1 MKWFLRKYIPFELMM
16 KAVALL
22 LLNPLINGCI
32 SLYLNSRGQSIAYN
46 YDLLW
51 GFLTVPGL
59 IALALV
65 VLTMLLFA
73 AFEAG
78 VTLLLL
84 RDARDRVNRPL
95 AGVMTEA
102 VSRLRVLFSPALPL
116 SAVYFL
122 LLLPFERMGY
132 LNSLLPR
139 VEIPAFV
146 LGELQLT
153 HAGVALILAF
163 HALVL
168 AAFYLLIFVP
178 IRMLLGQ
185 ERFCAACRGSA
196 QIHRALGRKR
206 ELRLLAAF
214 LIYWYVQ
221 YLVEHNLGSALLEM
235 GDFGIPMLRQA
246 LVSAETRRMIGTTA
260 LHALLSTA
268 LGALFI
274 SYLLRLCEGFPVLR
288 AEVPAS
294 ARIHRGLTRAA
305 GTVLSLRKRRAA
317 RWFAAI
323 AALAIAAAIWA
334 KPVALIHKPWIIGHR
349 GDIYAPE
356 NSVEGILSAD
366 RFGAD
371 YAEIDVQLSKD
382 GVPVV
387 VHDEN
392 LLRLTGMDADV
403 DDLSAAEL
411 MQIETSSFR
420 GTAAIPTLQQAIE
433 AAQSAPNGIGLLIEL
448 KPAAG
453 QAREMT
459 DRVVETVEALGFA
472 ERAIYMSMDKE
483 AVAYLQSIRPQYWI
497 GYCAFGAL
505 GMPDLNPNADFLA
518 VEESMASSR
527 FLNIARS
534 VDLPVYVWSVSNMDK
549 MRKYLASGASGIIGD
564 CVEDIADVAGPYR
577 DRIPD
582 YEYYYPGEGYPKR
595 GEDGEYVGNA

>member
-1 MKWFLRKYIPFELMM
+1 MKQFLRKYIPFELTM
-16 KAVALL
+16 KAAALL
-22 LLNPLINGCI
+22 LFNPLINGCI
-32 SLYLNSRGQSIAYN
+32 SLYLNSRGQSAAYN

-59 IALALV
+59 AVLALV
-65 VLTMLLFA
+65 VMAMLLFA

-84 RDARDRVNRPL
+84 RDARDRTNRPL
-95 AGVMTEA
+95 AGVMSDA
-102 VSRLRVLFSPALPL
+102 AGRLRALFSPALPL
-116 SAVYFL
+116 TAAYFL

-139 VEIPAFV
+139 IEIPAFV

-196 QIHRALGRKR
+196 RMHRALGRRR

-214 LIYWYVQ
+214 LIYWYVL
-221 YLVEHNLGSALLEM
+221 YLLEHNLGSALLEM
-235 GDFGIPMLRQA
+235 GDFGLAMIRQA
-246 LVSAETRRMIGTTA
+246 VVSAETRRMIGTTV
-260 LHALLSTA
+260 LYVLLSTA
-268 LGALFI
+268 MGALFL
-274 SYLLRLCEGFPVLR
+274 SYLMRLCEGFPELR
-288 AEVPAS
+288 AEVPAP
-294 ARIHRGLTRAA
+294 ARIHRGLARAA
-305 GTVLSLRKRRAA
+305 KTVRGLRKRRAA
-317 RWFAAI
+317 RWI
-323 AALAIAAAIWA
+323 AAAAAVAVAVAIWA
-334 KPVALIHKPWIIGHR
+334 KPVALIHKPFIIGHR

-356 NSVEGILSAD
+356 NSVAGILSAD

-392 LLRLTGMDADV
+392 LERLAGLNAEVAGLT
-403 DDLSAAEL
+403 AAEL
-411 MQIETSSFR
+411 TGIETSSFR
-420 GTAAIPTLQQAIE
+420 GTANIPTLRQAIE
-433 AAQSAPNGIGLLIEL
+433 AAQSAPNGVGLLIEL

-453 QAREMT
+453 QAREMA
-459 DRVVETVEALGFA
+459 DRVVEAVEALGFA
-472 ERAIYMSMDKE
+472 DRAIYMSMDEE
-483 AVAYLQSIRPQYWI
+483 AVAYLQSIRPEYWI
-497 GYCAFGAL
+497 GYCVFGSL
-505 GMPDLNPNADFLA
+505 GMPGLNPDADFLA
-518 VEESMASSR
+518 VEESLASSR
-527 FLNIARS
+527 FLNIARD
-534 VDLPVYVWSVSNMDK
+534 VDLPVYIWSVTNMDN

-564 CVEDIADVAGPYR
+564 CVEDIADVVKPYR

-582 YEYYYPGEGYPKR
+582 YEYYYSGEGYPKR
-595 GEDGEYVGNA
+595 GADGEYVGNA

>member
-1 MKWFLRKYIPFELMM
+1 M
-16 KAVALL
+16 KAAALL
-22 LLNPLINGCI
+22 LFNPLINGCI
-32 SLYLNSRGQSIAYN
+32 SLYLNSRGQSAAYN

-59 IALALV
+59 AVLALV
-65 VLTMLLFA
+65 VMAMLLFA

-84 RDARDRVNRPL
+84 RDARDRTNRPL
-95 AGVMTEA
+95 AGVMSDA
-102 VSRLRVLFSPALPL
+102 AGRLRALFSPALPL
-116 SAVYFL
+116 TAAYFL

-139 VEIPAFV
+139 IEIPAFV

-185 ERFCAACRGSA
+185 ERFCAACHGSA
-196 QIHRALGRKR
+196 RMHRSLGRRR

-214 LIYWYVQ
+214 LIYWYVL
-221 YLVEHNLGSALLEM
+221 YLLEHNLGSALLEM
-235 GDFGIPMLRQA
+235 GDFGLAMIRQA
-246 LVSAETRRMIGTTA
+246 VVSAETRRMIGTTA
-260 LHALLSTA
+260 LYVLLSTA
-268 LGALFI
+268 MGALFL
-274 SYLLRLCEGFPVLR
+274 SYLMRLCEGFPELR
-288 AEVPAS
+288 AEVPAP
-294 ARIHRGLTRAA
+294 ARIHRGLARAA
-305 GTVLSLRKRRAA
+305 KTVRGLRKRRAA
-317 RWFAAI
+317 RWI
-323 AALAIAAAIWA
+323 AAAAAVAVAVAIWA
-334 KPVALIHKPWIIGHR
+334 KPVALIHKPFIIGHR

-392 LLRLTGMDADV
+392 LERLAGLT
-403 DDLSAAEL
+403 AAEL
-411 MQIETSSFR
+411 AGIETSSYR
-420 GTAAIPTLQQAIE
+420 GTANIPTLRQAIE
-433 AAQSAPNGIGLLIEL
+433 AAQSAPNGVGLLIEL

-453 QAREMT
+453 QAREMA
-459 DRVVETVEALGFA
+459 D
-472 ERAIYMSMDKE
+472 RAIYMSMDEE
-483 AVAYLQSIRPQYWI
+483 AVAYLQSIRPEYWI
-497 GYCAFGAL
+497 GYCVFGSL
-505 GMPDLNPNADFLA
+505 GMPGLNPDADFLA
-518 VEESMASSR
+518 VEESLASSR
-527 FLNIARS
+527 FLNIARD
-534 VDLPVYVWSVSNMDK
+534 VDLPVYIWSVTNMDN

-564 CVEDIADVAGPYR
+564 CVEDIADVVKPYR

-582 YEYYYPGEGYPKR
+582 YEYYYSGEGYPKR
-595 GEDGEYVGNA
+595 GADGEYVGNA

>member
-1 MKWFLRKYIPFELMM
+1 MKQFLRKYIPFELTM
-16 KAVALL
+16 KAAALL
-22 LLNPLINGCI
+22 LFNPLINGCI
-32 SLYLNSRGQSIAYN
+32 SLYLNSRGQSAAYN

-59 IALALV
+59 AVLALV
-65 VLTMLLFA
+65 VMAMLLFA

-84 RDARDRVNRPL
+84 RDARDRTNRPL
-95 AGVMTEA
+95 AGVMSDA
-102 VSRLRVLFSPALPL
+102 AGRLRALFSPALPL
-116 SAVYFL
+116 TAAYFL

-139 VEIPAFV
+139 IEIPAFV

-185 ERFCAACRGSA
+185 ERFCAACRGSVRM
-196 QIHRALGRKR
+196 HRALGRRR

-214 LIYWYVQ
+214 LIYWHVL
-221 YLVEHNLGSALLEM
+221 YLLEHNLGSALLEM
-235 GDFGIPMLRQA
+235 GDFGLAMIRQA
-246 LVSAETRRMIGTTA
+246 VVSAETRRMIRTTA
-260 LHALLSTA
+260 LYVLLSTA
-268 LGALFI
+268 MGALFL
-274 SYLLRLCEGFPVLR
+274 SYLMRLCEGFPELR
-288 AEVPAS
+288 AEVPAP
-294 ARIHRGLTRAA
+294 ARIHRGLARAA
-305 GTVLSLRKRRAA
+305 KTVRGLRKRRAA
-317 RWFAAI
+317 RWI
-323 AALAIAAAIWA
+323 AAAAAVAVAVAIWA
-334 KPVALIHKPWIIGHR
+334 KPVALIHKPFIIGHR

-356 NSVEGILSAD
+356 NSVAGILSAD

-392 LLRLTGMDADV
+392 LERLAGLDAEV
-403 DDLSAAEL
+403 ANLTAAEL
-411 MQIETSSFR
+411 TGIETSSFC
-420 GTAAIPTLQQAIE
+420 GTANIPTLRQAIE
-433 AAQSAPNGIGLLIEL
+433 AAQSAPNGVGLLIEL

-453 QAREMT
+453 QAREMA
-459 DRVVETVEALGFA
+459 DRVVEAVEALGFA
-472 ERAIYMSMDKE
+472 DRAIYMSMDEE
-483 AVAYLQSIRPQYWI
+483 AVAYLQSIRPEYWI
-497 GYCAFGAL
+497 GYCVFGSL
-505 GMPDLNPNADFLA
+505 GMPGLNPDADFLA
-518 VEESMASSR
+518 VEESLASSR
-527 FLNIARS
+527 FLNIARD
-534 VDLPVYVWSVSNMDK
+534 VDLPVYIWSVTNMDN

-564 CVEDIADVAGPYR
+564 CVEDIADVVKPYR

-582 YEYYYPGEGYPKR
+582 YEYYYSGEGYPKR
-595 GEDGEYVGNA
+595 GTDGEYVGNA